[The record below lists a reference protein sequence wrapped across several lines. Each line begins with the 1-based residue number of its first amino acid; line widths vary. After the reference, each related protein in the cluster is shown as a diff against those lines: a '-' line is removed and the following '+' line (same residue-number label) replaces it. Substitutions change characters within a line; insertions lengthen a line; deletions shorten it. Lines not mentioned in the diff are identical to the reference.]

1 VISRQWRGLALP
13 DQAMNYVSH
22 LREETFPA
30 LRRLPGFVS
39 ASILSRRLD
48 QGTEFLVVTRWR
60 TLDDIAR
67 FSGPDLEAAV
77 VPPKVVAMMV
87 EHDDRA
93 RHFEVIE

>member
-1 VISRQWRGLALP
+1 VISREWRALARP
-13 DQAMNYVSH
+13 DQALNYIAH

-60 TLDDIAR
+60 SLDDIAR
-67 FSGPDLEAAV
+67 FSGADLEAAV
-77 VPPKVVAMMV
+77 VPAKVVAMMV
-87 EHDDRA
+87 EYDDRA
-93 RHFEVIE
+93 RHFDVIE